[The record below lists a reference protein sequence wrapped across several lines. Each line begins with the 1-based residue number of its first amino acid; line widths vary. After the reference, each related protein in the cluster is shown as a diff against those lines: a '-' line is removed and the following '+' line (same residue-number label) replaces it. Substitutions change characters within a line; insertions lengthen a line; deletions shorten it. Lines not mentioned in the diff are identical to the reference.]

1 MPRTFN
7 LMTKTIEIN
16 LIFEIT
22 VRVNKIIRFLLK
34 YKLNYMLLVKNTNQQ
49 ILVSHF
55 TVISVQILQTQQ
67 YVIFT
72 KSLCICLLLRL
83 LLLPNST
90 KHCLITTFGRLWQAV
105 QNLRAKLLSHHIFYA
120 KTITMQI
127 CAALVS
133 PIKSTNLFLLV

>member
-55 TVISVQILQTQQ
+55 TVISVQILQT
-67 YVIFT
+67 
-72 KSLCICLLLRL
+72 
-83 LLLPNST
+83 
-90 KHCLITTFGRLWQAV
+90 
-105 QNLRAKLLSHHIFYA
+105 
-120 KTITMQI
+120 
-127 CAALVS
+127 
-133 PIKSTNLFLLV
+133 